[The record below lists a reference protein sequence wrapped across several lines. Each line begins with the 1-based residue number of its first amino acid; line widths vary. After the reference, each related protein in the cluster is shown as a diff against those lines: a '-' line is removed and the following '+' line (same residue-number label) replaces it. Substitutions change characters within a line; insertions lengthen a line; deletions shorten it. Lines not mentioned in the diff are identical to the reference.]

1 MGVAEQRP
9 RGEGECMR
17 QLRRCERGQ
26 ALVIMVLLLV
36 SLLGMATLV
45 LDVGSWFR
53 SKRQLQST
61 ADAAALAGAQAL
73 PNSPGNASALAQQ
86 YATQNASD
94 LASAD
99 YSIGSDLAPNDRI
112 TVHVA
117 RDAPGFFAKIFGID
131 SVHVGAT
138 AIAQAKMM
146 AQARH
151 VAPITVKNTE
161 PMLGG
166 PGCPCLGPGNET
178 TIQLRTGA
186 PGGFALVD
194 LSGNGNGNTS
204 NDAIADWIVNGYPDY
219 LPVGTYLS
227 DPGAKFNNSK
237 IQNALDSRIGG
248 ELLFPVYDTYSSGGA
263 NAGYHVIGWAAFHIE
278 STSLNGQGSLTG
290 YFTEVTWDGI
300 GASNSTGGGPNY
312 GAHTVQ
318 LVG

>member
-1 MGVAEQRP
+1 
-9 RGEGECMR
+9 MR

-26 ALVIMVLLLV
+26 AIVVMVLFLV
-36 SLLGMATLV
+36 SLVGLVALV

-53 SKRQLQST
+53 SQRQLQSA
-61 ADAAALAGAQAL
+61 ADAGALAGAQAL
-73 PNSPGNASALAQQ
+73 PNSPGDASGLAQR
-86 YATQNASD
+86 YATENASD

-99 YSIGSDLAPNDRI
+99 YSIGSDLVPNDRI
-112 TVHVA
+112 TVHVT
-117 RDAPGFFAKIFGID
+117 RNAPGFFAKIFGID

-138 AIAQAKMM
+138 ATAEAKMM

-151 VAPITVKNTE
+151 VAPITVKDTQ
-161 PMLGG
+161 PMLSG
-166 PGCPCLGPGNET
+166 PGCPCFGPANET
-178 TIQLRTGA
+178 TLPLRTGA

-219 LPVGTYLS
+219 LSVGTYLS
-227 DPGAKFNNSK
+227 DPGAKFNNSH
-237 IQNALDSRIGG
+237 IQDALNSRVGSV
-248 ELLFPVYDTYSSGGA
+248 LLFPVYDTYGGGGA

-290 YFTEVTWDGI
+290 YFTDVTWDGI
-300 GASNSTGGGPNY
+300 GATTPTGGGPNY

>member
-9 RGEGECMR
+9 LGEGECMR

-26 ALVIMVLLLV
+26 ALVLMVLFLV
-36 SLLGMATLV
+36 SLVGLVALV

-53 SKRQLQST
+53 SQRQLQSA
-61 ADAAALAGAQAL
+61 ADAGALAGAQAL
-73 PNSPGNASALAQQ
+73 PNSPGDASGLAQR
-86 YATQNASD
+86 YATENASD

-99 YSIGSDLAPNDRI
+99 YSIGSDLVPNDRI
-112 TVHVA
+112 TVHVS
-117 RDAPGFFAKIFGID
+117 RNAPGFFAKIFGID

-138 AIAQAKMM
+138 GIAQAKMM

-178 TIQLRTGA
+178 TLPLRTGA

-204 NDAIADWIVNGYPDY
+204 NDAIADWIVNG
-219 LPVGTYLS
+219 
-227 DPGAKFNNSK
+227 
-237 IQNALDSRIGG
+237 
-248 ELLFPVYDTYSSGGA
+248 
-263 NAGYHVIGWAAFHIE
+263 WAAFHLE
-278 STSLNGQGSLTG
+278 STDLNGQGSLTG
-290 YFTEVTWDGI
+290 YFTDISWDGI
-300 GASNSTGGGPNY
+300 GTTTPTGGGPNY

-318 LVG
+318 